1 MYLFFAL
8 VDKINYK
15 AVLLP
20 KGLNIFK
27 HLRALGIM
35 NFVKELCMS
44 RIGRYTIAYS
54 NQPVV
59 AGFGSVAGKKE
70 SEGPLKEYFHKIEYD
85 TKLGCDTWEQAESM
99 LQKEA
104 IQIALEKAQISGEL
118 IQLAFGGDLL
128 NQCISTGYSIRGFN
142 IPFLGQYGAC
152 STMVQSLILAGL
164 MVDGGYCK
172 NSLAV
177 TSSHFCSAER
187 QFRFPLEY
195 GGQRTPTAQWTVTGS
210 GAIVVSRYGNGP
222 RLKHCTIGKVVDM
235 GVTDINNMGAAM
247 APAACDTIKSFL
259 IDTKTKPS
267 DYDLILTG
275 DLGRT
280 GSQLLLELLQKENID
295 ISRQHNDCGM
305 MIYDIEKQDVHAG
318 GSGCGCCGSV
328 LCGYIL
334 ENMCKGK
341 LKNILVTATG
351 ALMSPTA
358 NQQGESTPGI
368 AHLIHLEI

>member
-8 VDKINYK
+8 VGKINYK

-27 HLRALGIM
+27 LLRALGIM

-295 ISRQHNDCGM
+295 ISRLHNDCGM

-341 LKNILVTATG
+341 LKNILVAATG

>member
-27 HLRALGIM
+27 LLRTLGIM
-35 NFVKELCMS
+35 DFVKELCMS

-295 ISRQHNDCGM
+295 ISRLHNDCGM

-341 LKNILVTATG
+341 LKNILVAATG

>member
-222 RLKHCTIGKVVDM
+222 RLKHCTIGRVVDM

-295 ISRQHNDCGM
+295 ISRLHNDCGM

-341 LKNILVTATG
+341 LKNILVAATG

>member
-20 KGLNIFK
+20 KCLNIFK
-27 HLRALGIM
+27 LLRALGIM
-35 NFVKELCMS
+35 DFVKELCMS

-341 LKNILVTATG
+341 LKNILVAATG

>member
-222 RLKHCTIGKVVDM
+222 RLKHCTIGRVVDM

-341 LKNILVTATG
+341 LKNILVAATG

>member
-8 VDKINYK
+8 VGKINYK

-27 HLRALGIM
+27 LLMALGIM
-35 NFVKELCMS
+35 DFVKELCMS

-54 NQPVV
+54 NQPSV

-85 TKLGCDTWEQAESM
+85 TKLGCDTWEQADST

-328 LCGYIL
+328 LCGYVL

-341 LKNILVTATG
+341 LKNILVAATG

>member
-27 HLRALGIM
+27 LLRALGIM
-35 NFVKELCMS
+35 DFVKELCMS

-295 ISRQHNDCGM
+295 ISRLHNDCGM

-341 LKNILVTATG
+341 LKNILVAATG

-368 AHLIHLEI
+368 AHLIHLQI

>member
-27 HLRALGIM
+27 LLMALGIM
-35 NFVKELCMS
+35 DFVKELCMS

-295 ISRQHNDCGM
+295 ISRLHNDCGM

-341 LKNILVTATG
+341 LKNILVAATG

>member
-27 HLRALGIM
+27 HLGALGIM

-128 NQCISTGYSIRGFN
+128 NQCISTGYSIRSFN

-295 ISRQHNDCGM
+295 ISRLHNDCGM

-341 LKNILVTATG
+341 LKNILVAATG

>member
-27 HLRALGIM
+27 LLRALGIM
-35 NFVKELCMS
+35 DFVKELYMS

-295 ISRQHNDCGM
+295 ISRLHNDCGM

-341 LKNILVTATG
+341 LKNILVAATG

>member
-8 VDKINYK
+8 VDKINYE

-27 HLRALGIM
+27 LLRALGIM
-35 NFVKELCMS
+35 DFVKELCMS

-295 ISRQHNDCGM
+295 ISRLHNDCGM

-341 LKNILVTATG
+341 LKNILVAATG

>member
-8 VDKINYK
+8 VGKINYK

-128 NQCISTGYSIRGFN
+128 DQCISTGYSIRGFN

-295 ISRQHNDCGM
+295 ISRLHNDCGM

-341 LKNILVTATG
+341 LKNILVAATG

>member
-27 HLRALGIM
+27 LLRALGIM
-35 NFVKELCMS
+35 DFVKELCMS

-295 ISRQHNDCGM
+295 ISRLHNDCGM

>member
-27 HLRALGIM
+27 LLRALGIM
-35 NFVKELCMS
+35 DFVKELCMS

-70 SEGPLKEYFHKIEYD
+70 SEGPLKEDFHKIEYD

-259 IDTKTKPS
+259 KDTKTKPS

-295 ISRQHNDCGM
+295 ISRRHNDCGM

-341 LKNILVTATG
+341 LKNILVAATG